1 MLTVPSI
8 PIRPANCQVT
18 GCKHRF
24 MGDDYDTFF
33 YDTRLPFGAK
43 SSPEIFHRITQAVR
57 RMMARRGF
65 PNIVVYLDDFLVFG
79 ATRADCERA
88 YNILVTLLQDLW
100 FRISKQK
107 LVPNTQ
113 RPVFPGVQLD
123 TISSTMT
130 LLQDKLTDLQAVLCC
145 FQTKRRATKT
155 QLQWLAGKLH
165 WACRV
170 VYGGRTFPR
179 RILDTLNCMS
189 PTAKHIDITLVF
201 CDISSPSSSLL
212 FIHGK
217 NIRQN
222 EYAIS

>member
-18 GCKHRF
+18 GCKRRF

-65 PNIVVYLDDFLVFG
+65 PNIVVYLDDFLVVG

-100 FRISKQK
+100 FTISKQK
-107 LVPNTQ
+107 LVPTTQ
-113 RPVFPGVQLD
+113 RPVFLGVQLD

-130 LLQDKLTDLQAVLCC
+130 LLQDKLTDLQAILCC

-165 WACRV
+165 LSCCVWWAH
-170 VYGGRTFPR
+170 F
-179 RILDTLNCMS
+179 
-189 PTAKHIDITLVF
+189 
-201 CDISSPSSSLL
+201 SSPYFRHLKLYVPYSQTYRYHTRFLRY
-212 FIHGK
+212 FIT
-217 NIRQN
+217 IIITFIYTR
-222 EYAIS
+222 

>member
-1 MLTVPSI
+1 
-8 PIRPANCQVT
+8 
-18 GCKHRF
+18 
-24 MGDDYDTFF
+24 MGDDYDPFF
-33 YDTRLPFGAK
+33 YDPRRPFGAK
-43 SSPEIFHRITQAVR
+43 SSPEILYRITQTVR
-57 RMMARRGF
+57 RMMARRDF

-79 ATRADCERA
+79 ATRTDCERA

-107 LVPNTQ
+107 LVPTTQ

-130 LLQDKLTDLQAVLCC
+130 LLQDKLTDLQAVICC

-170 VYGGRTFPR
+170 VYSGRTFPR

-201 CDISSPSSSLL
+201 CDISSSSLIL
-212 FIHGK
+212 FTHGK
-217 NIRQN
+217 NTRLN
-222 EYAIS
+222 EYTIS

>member
-1 MLTVPSI
+1 
-8 PIRPANCQVT
+8 
-18 GCKHRF
+18 

-33 YDTRLPFGAK
+33 YDTRRPFGAK

-65 PNIVVYLDDFLVFG
+65 PNIVVYLDDFLVVG

-88 YNILVTLLQDLW
+88 YNILVTLLKDLW
-100 FRISKQK
+100 FTISKQK
-107 LVPNTQ
+107 LVPTTQ
-113 RPVFPGVQLD
+113 RPVFLGVQLD

-130 LLQDKLTDLQAVLCC
+130 LLQDKLTDLQAILCC

-217 NIRQN
+217 NIRLN